1 MTQKEV
7 SKLKVGSKIKDC
19 LGAIKVVVS
28 IKDNILYELKWIDD
42 KGKLSKGS
50 EYQVPSHFIHDTL
63 IEL

>member
-1 MTQKEV
+1 MTEKEV

-28 IKDNILYELKWIDD
+28 IQDNILYELKWLDD
-42 KGKLSKGS
+42 NGNLSKGS
-50 EYQVPSHFIHDTL
+50 EYQVPTHFSHDIL